1 METTEIRAV
10 EMVRRV
16 RDQFYEETKEMSPK
30 ELKAFITQRADKVR
44 SELGVA
50 STPPRKQAGDSA
62 A

>member
-1 METTEIRAV
+1 METNEIRAV

-16 RDQFYEETKEMSPK
+16 RDQFYEETKEMSPE
-30 ELKAFITQRADKVR
+30 ELKAFITRGADRVR

-50 STPPRKQAGDSA
+50 SAPPHKQADDSA

>member
-16 RDQFYEETKEMSPK
+16 RDRFYEETKAMSPE
-30 ELKAFITQRADKVR
+30 ELKVFITQEADRVR

-50 STPPRKQAGDSA
+50 STSPHEQAGDSA